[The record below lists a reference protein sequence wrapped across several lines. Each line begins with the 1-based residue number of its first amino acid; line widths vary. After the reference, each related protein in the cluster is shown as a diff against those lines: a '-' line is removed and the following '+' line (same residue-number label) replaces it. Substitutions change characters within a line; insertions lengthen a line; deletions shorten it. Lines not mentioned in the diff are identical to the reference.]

1 MIKIIRHVI
10 HHILIDYFPKIA
22 LMRDWRLKFKT
33 RLNLK
38 NPQTLNEKIQWMMLN
53 TDLTLWAKCAD
64 KYKVR
69 SYIKECGY
77 EKELPKL
84 YGVWKN
90 VDEIN
95 YENLPEKFVIKC
107 NHDCGSTHVIDKSG
121 GFNKKTLNAD
131 LKRHLKTRF
140 GYESCE
146 LHYIKIKPLIMA
158 EEFLPLSASLQ
169 SSSQI
174 DYKFW
179 CLDGKI
185 HHCFVVYNRLADGHT
200 AEYSIYKLNPWR
212 LCPEGLAERY
222 RPKQQIEIKEPP
234 NLDKMIKMAE
244 RLCQGFPVVR
254 VDLYNVNGKIYFGEL
269 TFTSGKGKMQYFSE
283 AYQKEMGSLIT
294 LPKTK

>member
-1 MIKIIRHVI
+1 
-10 HHILIDYFPKIA
+10 
-22 LMRDWRLKFKT
+22 MRDWRLKFKT

-121 GFNKKTLNAD
+121 GFDKKTLNAD

-140 GYESCE
+140 G
-146 LHYIKIKPLIMA
+146 A
-158 EEFLPLSASLQ
+158 EFSQVAFLVFFRPA
-169 SSSQI
+169 
-174 DYKFW
+174 
-179 CLDGKI
+179 
-185 HHCFVVYNRLADGHT
+185 
-200 AEYSIYKLNPWR
+200 AEYARIFSVGEHGRVHFIVV
-212 LCPEGLAERY
+212 ATHRY
-222 RPKQQIEIKEPP
+222 DRYGQ
-234 NLDKMIKMAE
+234 
-244 RLCQGFPVVR
+244 
-254 VDLYNVNGKIYFGEL
+254 
-269 TFTSGKGKMQYFSE
+269 TT
-283 AYQKEMGSLIT
+283 YQDE
-294 LPKTK
+294 